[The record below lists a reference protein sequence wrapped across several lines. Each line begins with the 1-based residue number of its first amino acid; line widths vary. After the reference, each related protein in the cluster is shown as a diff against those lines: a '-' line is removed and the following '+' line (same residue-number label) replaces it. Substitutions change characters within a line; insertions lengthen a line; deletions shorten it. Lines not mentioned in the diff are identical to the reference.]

1 MGHEV
6 HVESSRPLIPVL
18 DPTSGAQY
26 HHHPQQLDSSSAHK
40 LPQAT
45 GPGLPSILQ
54 AQMPIA
60 HQAACIFLSLPLPPK
75 HQATVDNPYHIES
88 INRVRVIC
96 GLPLRV
102 VEASSRRLARV
113 RDQHYQAYNLPRK
126 QWHLQ
131 MERSF

>member
-60 HQAACIFLSLPLPPK
+60 HQAACIFLSLCRFHRNIKPQLITLIILSPS
-75 HQATVDNPYHIES
+75 IES
-88 INRVRVIC
+88 
-96 GLPLRV
+96 GLFV
-102 VEASSRRLARV
+102 
-113 RDQHYQAYNLPRK
+113 AYLC
-126 QWHLQ
+126 
-131 MERSF
+131 ES